1 MNHRALIIFAKHPRP
16 GEVKTRLGT
25 SIGMDAATAMYRRF
39 AEHAFQLADDLSSSC
54 LRVYLFYA
62 PGATEEEVK
71 NWVGRPFVFAQ
82 QEGESLG
89 ERMQRAFERSFSD
102 GNEQTVIIGTDVPE
116 LDVTTI
122 QTAFESLSTS
132 NVVLG
137 PSTDGGYYLL
147 GMNRLLKDFF
157 TGIDWSTDRVLE
169 QTIQKMQSQAL
180 SFVLLRQLSDIDTE
194 EAYRS
199 YLQRQQL

>member
-1 MNHRALIIFAKHPRP
+1 MLRCKLSPGGKTVHSAIGEFALYIKQ
-16 GEVKTRLGT
+16 T
-25 SIGMDAATAMYRRF
+25 S
-39 AEHAFQLADDLSSSC
+39 LASPS
-54 LRVYLFYA
+54 R
-62 PGATEEEVK
+62 
-71 NWVGRPFVFAQ
+71 GRWSYSPC
-82 QEGESLG
+82 
-89 ERMQRAFERSFSD
+89 QRAD

-122 QTAFESLSTS
+122 HTAFESLSTS

-194 EAYRS
+194 EVCRT
-199 YLQRQQL
+199 YLQRLQP